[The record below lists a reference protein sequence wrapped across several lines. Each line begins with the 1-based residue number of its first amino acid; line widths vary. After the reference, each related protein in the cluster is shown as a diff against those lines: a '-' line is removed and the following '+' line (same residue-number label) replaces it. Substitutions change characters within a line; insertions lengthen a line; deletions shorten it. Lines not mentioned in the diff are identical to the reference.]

1 MNMQLASKMRF
12 LSAQFIA
19 LLEGGL
25 WLRSASHANAMATR
39 LRAAVD
45 TLDGVTPTQKTE
57 SNGVFAVL
65 PDGVADRLR
74 NSFRF
79 YDWNEAARE
88 VRWMC
93 SFDTS
98 EDDIDAFVAA
108 IRRELAA
115 HNEGRAAT

>member
-1 MNMQLASKMRF
+1 M
-12 LSAQFIA
+12 SAQFIA
-19 LLEGGL
+19 LLEDGL
-25 WLRSASHANAMATR
+25 WLRSASHANAMAAR

-45 TLDGVTPTQKTE
+45 TIDGVRPTQKTE

-65 PDGVADRLR
+65 PEGVADKLR
-74 NSFRF
+74 ESFRF

-98 EDDIDAFVAA
+98 EEDIDDFVAA
-108 IRRELAA
+108 IRNELAA
-115 HNEGRAAT
+115 YNAGKTIT

>member
-1 MNMQLASKMRF
+1 
-12 LSAQFIA
+12 
-19 LLEGGL
+19 
-25 WLRSASHANAMATR
+25 MAAR
-39 LRAAVD
+39 LRAAVEAIE
-45 TLDGVTPTQKTE
+45 GVQPTQKTE

-65 PDGVADRLR
+65 PEGVADRLR
-74 NSFRF
+74 ESFRF

-98 EDDIDAFVAA
+98 EEDVDDFVAA

-115 HNEGRAAT
+115 YNAGTAAT